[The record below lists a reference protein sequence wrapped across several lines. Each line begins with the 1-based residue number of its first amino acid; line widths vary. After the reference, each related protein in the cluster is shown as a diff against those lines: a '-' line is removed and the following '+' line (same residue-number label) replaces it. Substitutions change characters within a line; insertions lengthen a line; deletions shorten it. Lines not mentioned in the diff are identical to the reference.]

1 MVYNMEMDFFA
12 ILNLKHHASA
22 SMQCINAL
30 TFCKESHKS
39 VQTYLSLTNREWAG
53 AMKTGL
59 VLDKLGLCRVVVL
72 RSADMALKAYHQKR
86 GPASTKYR

>member
-1 MVYNMEMDFFA
+1 MVYNMEMVFFA

-39 VQTYLSLTNREWAG
+39 VQTYLSLTNHSAICLVI
-53 AMKTGL
+53 GL
-59 VLDKLGLCRVVVL
+59 L
-72 RSADMALKAYHQKR
+72 ALT
-86 GPASTKYR
+86 SE